1 MSWVQTK
8 YPGRIRPYDETM
20 IISQKRRDELLEYCQ
35 PFVKYIDDASF
46 NNLHL
51 RLFTNIYHVHDFWCD
66 NWFPICPHGMPHGL
80 VYTIDDGG
88 KISTDAIFEKPVEKP
103 EINAGAAYNPETHTL
118 FIFNNDYYGETKPT
132 SLGLAAD
139 ILEDQFGVLSVH
151 GASAAIEGKG
161 YLLIGPTN
169 AGKTTHS
176 YGPVIHHPAG
186 EFHQDDWI
194 WVSFYAGK
202 AIGRASE
209 RQFYMRTNS
218 VENYPWLEEIFRR
231 SKLENVRPDDP
242 REKFYPPHPRV
253 MIDPRLILK
262 PEKVVDEIRIHT
274 TFLLKR
280 DPKDRMITRS
290 LEPEEAIEILKS
302 APEQWY
308 NNYLITF
315 GKRKEARRE
324 ALFKKLFEIAPPY
337 TLNIIDS
344 VEKVRSTLYK
354 VLESS

>member
-1 MSWVQTK
+1 
-8 YPGRIRPYDETM
+8 
-20 IISQKRRDELLEYCQ
+20 
-35 PFVKYIDDASF
+35 
-46 NNLHL
+46 
-51 RLFTNIYHVHDFWCD
+51 
-66 NWFPICPHGMPHGL
+66 
-80 VYTIDDGG
+80 
-88 KISTDAIFEKPVEKP
+88 
-103 EINAGAAYNPETHTL
+103 
-118 FIFNNDYYGETKPT
+118 
-132 SLGLAAD
+132 
-139 ILEDQFGVLSVH
+139 
-151 GASAAIEGKG
+151 
-161 YLLIGPTN
+161 
-169 AGKTTHS
+169 
-176 YGPVIHHPAG
+176 
-186 EFHQDDWI
+186 
-194 WVSFYAGK
+194 
-202 AIGRASE
+202 
-209 RQFYMRTNS
+209 
-218 VENYPWLEEIFRR
+218 
-231 SKLENVRPDDP
+231 
-242 REKFYPPHPRV
+242 